1 MIVEINSARTV
12 SAPNVTATGT
22 QETPSTV
29 FAQEDK
35 WTVNSAYQQYL
46 STQSGTGSSRSQ
58 ARIEALAEQL
68 RQDTSFSQYKR
79 RNFMNHP
86 IGRKLA
92 TEVILADEGLQEK
105 IAENMWETQTW
116 LVDKTDLPPSWRDI
130 NVKAMLLSTDE
141 MLQNSVFVGFE
152 TVLRDKA
159 ATVGASSIEKLLS
172 GRVEDVDEANDT
184 FDHKMNRIFDKV
196 RLEFEA
202 NGMTFDENK
211 SYSFY
216 LDTSEFRFAVSGGT
230 DRENTL
236 IEKVLN
242 TSDYSSDNLFATL
255 GAIRQH
261 RQEDG
266 GYVPWAIDN
275 LRCKDMIPVLG
286 VVSVSTSYAEKMDQ
300 LFPAYDRSQMDKKLK
315 AQYGFGVDALEYRG
329 GKIIGKTPEAQ
340 AVIDSDEGQFMKM
353 SGYAFINLSKKY
365 TGTPEFPDP
374 VFVYEN
380 GKFQTTYQIFDEPCE
395 GATNSADIIAN
406 VQRQL
411 AEREKFFEN
420 GREGV
425 LKGHSSGTRV
435 AKKNSLFLPC
445 GFDIRAI
452 LNGSDVEA
460 IDQVFK
466 SYDVLLSQKAR
477 TFGLARIDRYLK
489 TGQY

>member
-35 WTVNSAYQQYL
+35 W
-46 STQSGTGSSRSQ
+46 
-58 ARIEALAEQL
+58 
-68 RQDTSFSQYKR
+68 
-79 RNFMNHP
+79 
-86 IGRKLA
+86 
-92 TEVILADEGLQEK
+92 
-105 IAENMWETQTW
+105 
-116 LVDKTDLPPSWRDI
+116 
-130 NVKAMLLSTDE
+130 
-141 MLQNSVFVGFE
+141 
-152 TVLRDKA
+152 
-159 ATVGASSIEKLLS
+159 
-172 GRVEDVDEANDT
+172 
-184 FDHKMNRIFDKV
+184 
-196 RLEFEA
+196 
-202 NGMTFDENK
+202 
-211 SYSFY
+211 
-216 LDTSEFRFAVSGGT
+216 
-230 DRENTL
+230 
-236 IEKVLN
+236 
-242 TSDYSSDNLFATL
+242 
-255 GAIRQH
+255 
-261 RQEDG
+261 
-266 GYVPWAIDN
+266 
-275 LRCKDMIPVLG
+275 
-286 VVSVSTSYAEKMDQ
+286 
-300 LFPAYDRSQMDKKLK
+300 QMDKKLK
-315 AQYGFGVDALEYRG
+315 ARYGFGVDALEYRG

-477 TFGLARIDRYLK
+477 TVGLAKIERYLK
-489 TGQY
+489 TDSIDDG